1 MLITVSGSK
10 DFERFGA
17 AMAKA
22 ARVDFDRE
30 MDRGLMQAGEDIAQA
45 VRRETDHY
53 MPSGYEQLFAA
64 RLLTKV
70 EKAERFRGVTII
82 AYANGRSGRRDV
94 ERLNEGQLRHPV
106 FGRER
111 PLPAQGRFAKK
122 RQNLVNGRYKNPW
135 SVTKIRPGF
144 FTVPVKLAGRKAVR
158 TRGEQAIDRLF
169 DGITKSI

>member
-30 MDRGLMQAGEDIAQA
+30 LHRGLMQAGEDIADA
-45 VRRETDHY
+45 VRRQTDHY
-53 MPSGYEQLFAA
+53 MPSGYEQLLAA

-70 EKAERFRGVTII
+70 EKAAKFKGVTVIV
-82 AYANGRSGRRDV
+82 YAKGRSGRRDV
-94 ERLNEGQLRHPV
+94 ERLNDGQLRHPV

-111 PLPAQGRFAKK
+111 VLKAQGRYAKK
-122 RQNLVNGRYKNPW
+122 RANLVNGRYKNPW
-135 SVTKIRPGF
+135 SVTKIRRGF
-144 FTVPVKLAGRKAVR
+144 FTVPVKLEGRKALKR
-158 TRGEQAIDRLF
+158 RGEQAIDRLF
-169 DGITKSI
+169 DGISKSI

>member
-1 MLITVSGSK
+1 MLITVSGSR
-10 DFERFGA
+10 DFERFSA

-30 MDRGLMQAGEDIAQA
+30 MDRGLREAGEDIAAA
-45 VRRETDHY
+45 VRRDTELY

-70 EKAERFRGVTII
+70 EKAQKFRGITVI
-82 AYANGRSGRRDV
+82 AYAKGRSGRRDV

-106 FGRER
+106 FGRTR

-122 RQNLVNGRYKNPW
+122 RENLKNGVYVNPW

-144 FTVPVKLAGRKAVR
+144 FSVPVKLEGRKAVKR
-158 TRGEQAIDRLF
+158 RGDQAIGRLF
-169 DGITKSI
+169 DGIAKAV